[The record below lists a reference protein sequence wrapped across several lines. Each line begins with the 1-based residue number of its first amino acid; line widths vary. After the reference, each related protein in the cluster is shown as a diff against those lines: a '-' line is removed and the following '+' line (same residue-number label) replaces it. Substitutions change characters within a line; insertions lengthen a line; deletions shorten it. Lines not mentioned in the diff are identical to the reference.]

1 MTQSSAPAPYT
12 LISLGGSLLVP
23 DDIATGFLLEFKEVL
38 IRRIKSGE
46 KFVIVA
52 GGGWTAR
59 HYIEAGANVATITD
73 EDKDWLGIHA
83 TRLNAHLLRTV
94 FREYAHPRI
103 STNPHDLEDFYHFKE
118 DILVA
123 AGWRPGF
130 STDYVA
136 TVLAKYLDIRTI
148 LNLTN
153 VDGVYSAD
161 PRDDPKATRYERLD
175 WPTFRRLIGDE
186 WSPGL
191 NAPFD
196 PVASKLAEEQNLE
209 VVIMDGRDL
218 ANLKAYF
225 EKGPSRGT
233 LISNRP

>member
-1 MTQSSAPAPYT
+1 MPAPSAPYT

-23 DDIATGFLLEFKEVL
+23 DDIAAPFLVDFRDLLVER
-38 IRRIKSGE
+38 IRRGE
-46 KFVIVA
+46 KFVIVT

-59 HYIEAGANVATITD
+59 HYIEAGSQVAEITN

-118 DILVA
+118 NILVA

-153 VDGVYSAD
+153 VDGVYAAD
-161 PRDDPKATRYERLD
+161 PREQPDALRYERMD
-175 WPTFRRLIGDE
+175 WPTFRALVGDE
-186 WSPGL
+186 WAPGL

-196 PVASKLAEEQNLE
+196 PVASKLAEEQDLE
-209 VVIMDGRDL
+209 VIVMDGRDL
-218 ANLKAYF
+218 PNLTAYF
-225 EKGPSRGT
+225 ERGPYRGT
-233 LISNRP
+233 LISNRA